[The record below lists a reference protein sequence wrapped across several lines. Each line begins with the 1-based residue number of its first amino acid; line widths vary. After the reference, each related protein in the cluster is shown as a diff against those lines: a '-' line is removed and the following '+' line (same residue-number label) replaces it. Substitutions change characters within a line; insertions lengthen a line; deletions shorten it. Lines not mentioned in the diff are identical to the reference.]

1 MIPITQNM
9 TSVELLW
16 KTRETV
22 LRMLSDRGFS
32 EADDYRLDWETFEEW
47 ADDDD
52 ISTIKEAMTLVIH
65 KKSKIA
71 FVYWLPEPKLGDQLQ
86 TFLLPTI
93 QELSDDPKNVV
104 TIVITDEGVTP
115 SATAT
120 IKNLAKKK
128 IVIEIFKTA
137 EITFPIVDH
146 EFVPKHVACSVA
158 EKKQIFKAYN
168 INNANGLPS
177 IATDDAVVR
186 YFGIKKGQL
195 VRIHRPSETQPGCFT
210 ITYRICK

>member
-1 MIPITQNM
+1 MNT
-9 TSVELLW
+9 VKLLW

-22 LRMLSDRGFS
+22 LRMLSDRGFH
-32 EADDYRLDWETFEEW
+32 EADDYRLDWESFEEW
-47 ADDDD
+47 AGDDE
-52 ISTIKEAMTLVIH
+52 ISTIKEAMTLTIH
-65 KKSKIA
+65 KKAKVA
-71 FVYWLPEPKLGDQLQ
+71 FVYWLNEPKLGDQLQ

-93 QELSDDPKNVV
+93 QELSDDPKNVT

-128 IVIEIFKTA
+128 IIVEIFKTA

-146 EFVPKHVACSVA
+146 AYVPKHVVCSLA

-168 INNANGLPS
+168 ITSASGLPS

-186 YFGIKKGQL
+186 YYGIKKGQL
-195 VRIHRPSETQPGCFT
+195 VRIHRPSETQPGCFV